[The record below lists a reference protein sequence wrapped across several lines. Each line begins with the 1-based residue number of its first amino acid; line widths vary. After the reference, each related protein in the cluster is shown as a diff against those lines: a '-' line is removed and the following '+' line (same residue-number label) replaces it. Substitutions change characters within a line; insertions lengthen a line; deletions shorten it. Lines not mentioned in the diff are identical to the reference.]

1 MISRAILG
9 MLLFSALGP
18 VRAAADLRLGGNIGF
33 GMTIRKQAGLFD
45 WDWDSAREDTTL
57 AELAFG
63 YTPVPALAA
72 FVRFGAR
79 IDAAQDGDTPA
90 FALREASLVYLRP
103 IGADSLGLRLFAR
116 QPSALWLDHGLGA
129 PIDPLALGE
138 DVQGLRAVVHG
149 RRLLALL
156 IAADGRS
163 WFEDTEPDVGSEQL
177 ILLRLRGDA
186 TRTPGLRIGA
196 TYMRQVP
203 AGDPASRTVLDR
215 DQFGFDARALLYGVQ
230 FQVDCSFIHEEKRAA
245 FFPVEGVAKASQPHR
260 RIAGEGPLTDAM
272 PSDAALRAEIRAPR
286 LGSVRWGWLGFAPSY
301 RAVGSTHTTPLLGP
315 QPSLGSP
322 SRGYEGYRI
331 EAWYELAQW
340 PVWLRHAYDQEEQ
353 FADADRRVIR
363 QESEIEAWLVQD
375 VRARVLFTQ
384 TQATELLRTTG
395 EHHDDVVVELGA
407 AQGSTRMRAQWGA
420 LDIDQPDRRDV
431 FALQGAVRMSA
442 RMQAIGRV
450 TWARTPGNV
459 QSSLVAALQY
469 WHLPQFE
476 VALQYGAGWIGDR
489 ADPVLDGDAMD
500 ADGRDL
506 VQLHLRGWF

>member
-18 VRAAADLRLGGNIGF
+18 VRASADLRLAGNIGF
-33 GMTIRKQAGLFD
+33 GMTIRKQAGLFE
-45 WDWDSAREDTTL
+45 WDWDSTREDTTL

-63 YTPVPALAA
+63 YTPGPALAA

-138 DVQGLRAVVHG
+138 DVQGLRAVLRG
-149 RRLLALL
+149 PRLLALL
-156 IAADGRS
+156 LAADGRS
-163 WFEDTEPDVGSEQL
+163 WFEDTEADVGGEQL
-177 ILLRLRGDA
+177 VLVRFRGDA
-186 TRTPGLRIGA
+186 NRTPGVRIGA
-196 TYMRQVP
+196 TYSHQRP
-203 AGDPASRTVLDR
+203 AGDPASATVWDR

-230 FQVDCSFIHEEKRAA
+230 FQVDWSFVHAEEPFNPSFDA
-245 FFPVEGVAKASQPHR
+245 AKAGQPHR
-260 RIAGEGPLTDAM
+260 GIAGEGPLTDAM
-272 PSDAALRAEIRAPR
+272 PSEAALRAEIRAPR
-286 LGSVRWGWLGFAPSY
+286 LGSARWGWLGFAPSY
-301 RAVGSTHTTPLLGP
+301 RAIGSTHTTPLLGP

-322 SRGYEGYRI
+322 SRGVEGYRV
-331 EAWYELAQW
+331 EAWYELPQW

-353 FADADRRVIR
+353 FEDADRRVIR

-384 TQATELLRTTG
+384 TQATDWVRANG
-395 EHHDDVVVELGA
+395 EHHDDVVVELDA
-407 AQGSTRMRAQWGA
+407 AEGSTRMRAQWGA
-420 LDIDQPDRRDV
+420 LDIDKPDRRDV
-431 FALQGAVRMSA
+431 FALQGGVRMSS
-442 RMQAIGRV
+442 RLQAIGRV

-459 QSSLVAALQY
+459 RSSFVAALQY